1 MGSPSSESAQMFEF
15 DWMNSMKINDLPS
28 ADHVAAAR
36 AVLPVYRD
44 STAPV
49 PFAAIDDRLIEPSR
63 KELKTTLWLSGVHV
77 GL

>member
-1 MGSPSSESAQMFEF
+1 
-15 DWMNSMKINDLPS
+15 MKINDLPS

-36 AVLPVYRD
+36 GFLLVYRD

-49 PFAAIDDRLIEPSR
+49 PFAAIDDRLIEPSPT
-63 KELKTTLWLSGVHV
+63 EPKTTLWLSGVHV